1 MTTAPVEPK
10 DTTLAQPSLEETA
23 RKLSED
29 VKAIPGG
36 NLLKGKN
43 IVVSGGS
50 RGLGQAICAVFA
62 REGANIAFN
71 YASND
76 VGAQLTKELI
86 EEHGQTAHVYKVD
99 ITERDKVREMGKT
112 IIEDFGQVHG
122 LVNNAAMNRGD
133 NFATMSEQAWL
144 DVININVNGLYYMT
158 KPFFKH
164 MMRNR
169 AGAILNISSIAG
181 IRAVP
186 TSVHYSTAK
195 AATIGFTKCLS
206 REAAPFG
213 ISVNAIASGILD
225 TDLGNALPAQF
236 LTLYQSW
243 CSKGRLGTAQDVAEF
258 CAFMV
263 SDRNRYMTGEVITV
277 DGGTVV

>member
-1 MTTAPVEPK
+1 MTTAPIT
-10 DTTLAQPSLEETA
+10 DTATLTPDEMAA
-23 RKLSED
+23 KLANT
-29 VKAIPGG
+29 VKAIPSGG
-36 NLLKGKN
+36 LLAGKN

-50 RGLGQAICAVFA
+50 RGLGQALCAVFA

-71 YASND
+71 YATND
-76 VGAQLTKELI
+76 HGAQLTKGLV
-86 EEHGQTAHVYKVD
+86 EEFGRSVHAYKVD
-99 ITERDKVREMGKT
+99 VTDRDAVRDMGKT
-112 IIEDFGQVHG
+112 IIEEFGQVHG

-164 MMRNR
+164 MMRQR
-169 AGAILNISSIAG
+169 EGSILNISSIAG

-243 CSKGRLGTAQDVAEF
+243 SSKGRLGTAHDVAEF
-258 CAFMV
+258 CAFMI
-263 SDRNRYMTGEVITV
+263 SNRNTYMTGEVVTI